1 MDVSQNQT
9 ERYGLHLWEPG
20 DDFLREEFNENFEA
34 LDRSTRV
41 ITGVYIGD
49 GAACRSITL
58 GFTPSAV
65 LLMTADGQGYTSSN
79 GIHYG
84 GLALAEAPLVDSMY
98 GYRYLVLSIG
108 KDGFSIYE
116 RLGDKIHSNQENARY
131 FYLVFR

>member
-58 GFTPSAV
+58 DFTPSAV
-65 LLMTADGQGYTSSN
+65 LLMTADGQSYTSSN
-79 GIHYG
+79 GFRYG
-84 GLALAEAPLVDSMY
+84 GLALAEAPVVDSMY
-98 GYRYLVLSIG
+98 GYRYLVVSIE
-108 KDGFSIYE
+108 KDSFSAYE
-116 RLGDKIHSNQENARY
+116 NLAGKIHANQENARY

>member
-65 LLMTADGQGYTSSN
+65 LLMTADGQSYTSSN
-79 GIHYG
+79 GFRYG

-98 GYRYLVLSIG
+98 GDRYPVLSIEE
-108 KDGFSIYE
+108 DGFYAYE
-116 RLGDKIHSNQENARY
+116 NLAEKIHVYQKNARY
-131 FYLVFR
+131 FYLAFR